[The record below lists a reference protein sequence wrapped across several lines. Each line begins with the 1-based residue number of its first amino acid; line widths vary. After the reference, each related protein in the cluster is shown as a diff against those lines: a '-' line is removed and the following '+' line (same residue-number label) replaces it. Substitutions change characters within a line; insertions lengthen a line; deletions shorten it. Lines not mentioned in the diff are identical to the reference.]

1 MNAMELANSICK
13 AIAEKKG
20 QDIVIVDVAGKTV
33 LCDYFVIASGRS
45 TTQVRAL
52 ADNVDER
59 IKRRYGLDPDRG
71 EGIREGRWA
80 VLDYGN
86 VVVHLFNDESRDFYR
101 LERLWENGDNIKK
114 YVEEEREAE
123 E

>member
-1 MNAMELANSICK
+1 MDSKQLANGICK

-20 QDIVIVDVAGKTV
+20 QDVVIVDVAGKTV

-52 ADNVDER
+52 SDNVDER
-59 IKRRYGLDPDRG
+59 VKQRYGLDPNRV
-71 EGIREGRWA
+71 EGVREGRWA

-86 VVVHLFNDESRDFYR
+86 VIVHLFNDESRDFYH
-101 LERLWENGDNIKK
+101 LERLWENGDNIET
-114 YVEEEREAE
+114 YVEEGECE